1 MSRST
6 TFKAVGWWRSRGDM
20 TWHEDKRLG
29 RKERQEK
36 LWLRDRISIRS
47 ERSQRSLGR
56 SVVLMRL
63 GSRKLKESFGK
74 VEIIEGIQCLP
85 HSFFQ
90 LALWSRHN
98 SLDVRNAEVM
108 LCWFFSLTE
117 TLPYHWFCYFYNLFL
132 CNTSFVDYGCFLKDT
147 NFFFFFA

>member
-1 MSRST
+1 
-6 TFKAVGWWRSRGDM
+6 M

-98 SLDVRNAEVM
+98 SLDVGNAEVM
-108 LCWFFSLTE
+108 LC
-117 TLPYHWFCYFYNLFL
+117 
-132 CNTSFVDYGCFLKDT
+132 
-147 NFFFFFA
+147 

>member
-20 TWHEDKRLG
+20 TWHGDKRLG

-147 NFFFFFA
+147 NFFFFA